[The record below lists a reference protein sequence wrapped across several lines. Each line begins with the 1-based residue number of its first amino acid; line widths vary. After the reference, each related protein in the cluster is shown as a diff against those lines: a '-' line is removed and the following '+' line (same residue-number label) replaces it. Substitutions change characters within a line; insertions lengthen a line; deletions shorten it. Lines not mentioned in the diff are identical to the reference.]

1 MSKEMPEIG
10 EIVVVK
16 VAKVLDYG
24 VFVDLLEFEGATG
37 FVHISQVASSW
48 IKNIRN
54 FVKENQIR
62 AAKVLKIDPYKQQID
77 LSLEKVP
84 PRTQRRKIEEWKQL
98 KRCQKLIELMAQEQK
113 KDFDSAWQ
121 EVAEPLLENYDSLYE
136 AFEAIA
142 QDGQEAA
149 KGVPKPWLKPLLA
162 MVEKNISVP
171 RKTMKGILELH
182 SFDADGV
189 ETLKKTLAKAKAEVK
204 KEEIGLTYQ
213 GSNKFL
219 VKVTSSDYKTAEK
232 ALNAFG
238 ENAVKLIQKAKG
250 KGEFKIVEKA

>member
-1 MSKEMPEIG
+1 MTKEMPEPG

-16 VAKVLDYG
+16 VTKVLNYG
-24 VFVDLLEFEGATG
+24 VFVDLLEYEGSTG

-62 AAKVLKIDPYKQQID
+62 AAKVLRLDPHKQQID

-98 KRCQKLIELMAQEQK
+98 KRCQKLIELMAKEQK
-113 KDFDSAWQ
+113 KPFDQAWQ

-142 QDGQEAA
+142 MDGEKAA
-149 KGVPKPWLKPLLA
+149 TNIPKPWLKPLLS
-162 MVEKNISVP
+162 MVEKNVSVP
-171 RKTMKGILELH
+171 RKTMKGLIELH
-182 SFDADGV
+182 SLESDGV
-189 ETLKKTLAKAKAEVK
+189 EVIKKALAQAKKEVK
-204 KEEIGLTYQ
+204 GQEIGLTYE
-213 GSNKFL
+213 GSNRFQ
-219 VKVTSSDYKTAEK
+219 VKVTATDYKSAEK
-232 ALNAFG
+232 ALNGFG
-238 ENAVKLIQKAKG
+238 QTAVSLMEKAKG
-250 KGEFKIVEKA
+250 KGQFKLLEKA